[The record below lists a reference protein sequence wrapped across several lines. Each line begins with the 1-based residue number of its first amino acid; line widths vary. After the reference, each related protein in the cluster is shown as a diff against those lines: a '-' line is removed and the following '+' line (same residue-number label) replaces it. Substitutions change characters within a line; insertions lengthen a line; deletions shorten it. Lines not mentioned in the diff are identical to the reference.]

1 MASSTGPYRAG
12 GPREDDA
19 EVEGGIVSDLVKQFA
34 DPLAFYRELVQNAID
49 AETEEV
55 VVALKHGPG
64 QPVVISV
71 TDRGEGMDQETLQEK
86 LLVLFRSGKEDQEDK
101 IGKFGVGFVS
111 VLAMNPER
119 VTVRTSKGDGKSHVL
134 HLHRDHSYELFEAG
148 GGKRSGTTVS
158 LTVQLAEEEIPGLVS
173 RSQQALARWCRFAQT
188 PIHFREVRQGEVVS
202 EARIDRPLRF
212 AEAEVQVTHAEG
224 DTRVVVALL
233 DAKGQYAGFFN
244 QGLLLHETRSPFG
257 GILDGVRFIV
267 QDARLEHTLSRDD
280 VRRDRHFRR
289 ALNLVERV
297 IEKQLIP
304 AALMKLAEHAE
315 TTTPDHARLLA
326 RLVAAMPALPLD
338 VRDFTLRQLTPVDG
352 KRGVRVRDVRRKLV
366 LADRSDALSRRLVE
380 EGWAVVSAAVR
391 PVLERAEI
399 SFSSS
404 HGDFTWLGAVET
416 EPADEALLASLSEQ
430 LDAAGRRPTSVAM
443 VQVIGAAERRPYL
456 PGSPPAKEALVEGE
470 LGADPFRLV
479 VRPGLLLNV
488 AGAALREAR
497 RMAESDP
504 QVAAA
509 LLARDVLLAHDRL
522 DGRAD
527 QKLTED
533 ALESVLGVS
542 S

>member
-12 GPREDDA
+12 GPKDDHT
-19 EVEGGIVSDLVKQFA
+19 EVEGGIVADLVQQFA

-55 VVALKHGPG
+55 VVTLKHGPG

-71 TDRGEGMDQETLQEK
+71 TDRGEGMDQGTLQEK
-86 LLVLFRSGKEDQEDK
+86 LLVLFRSGKEDQDDK

-119 VTVRTSKGDGKSHVL
+119 VTVRTSKGKGKSHVL

-148 GGKRSGTTVS
+148 GGDRSGTTVS
-158 LTVQLAEEEIPGLVS
+158 LTVAMAEDAIADLVK
-173 RSQQALARWCRFAQT
+173 RSEQALARWCRFAQT

-212 AEAEVQVTHAEG
+212 PEAEVQVTHAEG
-224 DTRVVVALL
+224 GTRVVVALL

-289 ALNLVERV
+289 TLNLVERV
-297 IEKQLIP
+297 AEKQLIP

-315 TTTPDHARLLA
+315 TTSPDHARLLS

-338 VRDFTLRQLTPVDG
+338 ARDFTLRQLTPVNG
-352 KRGVRVRDVRRKLV
+352 KRGVRLRDARRRLV
-366 LADRSDALSRRLVE
+366 LADRSDRLSRLLMT
-380 EGWAVVSAAVR
+380 EGWAVVSAAAR
-391 PVLERAEI
+391 AVLERAEI
-399 SFSSS
+399 PFRSS
-404 HGDFTWLGAVET
+404 HGDFTFIGAVET
-416 EPADEALLASLSEQ
+416 EPADEALLAALSDR
-430 LDAAGRRPTSVAM
+430 LDAASRRPASIAM
-443 VQVIGAAERRPYL
+443 VDVLGAAERRPYL
-456 PGSPPAKEALVEGE
+456 PGEPPDGE
-470 LGADPFRLV
+470 MLIESDFDADPFRLV
-479 VRPGLLLNV
+479 RRPGLLLNV
-488 AGAALREAR
+488 AGGALREAR
-497 RMAESDP
+497 RLAESDP

-509 LLARDVLLAHDRL
+509 LLARDVLLTYDRL
-522 DGRAD
+522 DGDAD
-527 QKLTED
+527 RKLTESG
-533 ALESVLGVS
+533 LETVLGVS